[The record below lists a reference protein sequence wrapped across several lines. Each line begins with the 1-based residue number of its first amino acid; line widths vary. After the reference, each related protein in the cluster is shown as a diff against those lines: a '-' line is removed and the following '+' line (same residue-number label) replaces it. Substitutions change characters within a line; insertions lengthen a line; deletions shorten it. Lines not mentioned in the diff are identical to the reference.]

1 MRKFFY
7 ILPLILLVFLTTDC
21 AYYNTFYNAKK
32 FYKEAEKERKKREK
46 TQVVELSPEEEA
58 QLKKSGRSG
67 QDEKNRASQQEMQ
80 NYQQAI
86 ERSSRVLEYFPDS
99 RWFDDALMLIGKCF
113 YYRRDY
119 KKAMRKF
126 DEILTNYPQSDFV
139 PETRL
144 LKARTYIGLEEFDT
158 AEEQL
163 RTISV
168 DQDIPKKVREE
179 AKFELGRLYFKKGN
193 YELAA
198 ENFESSAKSADDK
211 LIKAM
216 AQYKLG
222 DSYIRLERYEDAAPV
237 LRRAVKIAPNE
248 EFLSQAQYR
257 LGQAYSLSGDYDHAI
272 KTFKTALSKEFD
284 EKRIPG
290 IKLELANNLRLKGD
304 LSEAI
309 KWYDNIIEE
318 HKRTDA
324 SARSY
329 FAMGEIEEYVAGD
342 YEEAKLNYDLVRSEF
357 SSSLIAPL
365 AQERSNNIQTLK
377 DLRDDIAKLEGR
389 YVESDSLAEGED
401 GEVRNQ
407 RDDGPIDLSM
417 DGMWVNYSGR
427 DRPPPRTLRE
437 LSDTDLARQ
446 AVLKE
451 KVAEMMAAGDSVN
464 IDSSLIVPA
473 PLDSAALAERA
484 EQEAKDKEQQLSAKY
499 LALAEVLMFA
509 FDKPDSAIKYYQ
521 VVVEKRQDSTH
532 VARALYSLSY
542 VYRNFKAD
550 SVLADTVLSELID
563 IFPLTEHAEGAR
575 KLLGMELMADKVD
588 SAKIIYKQ
596 AEAAFYK
603 DDDLDR
609 AFELWDKVIEDY
621 PASEFAQ
628 KAAYAKA
635 WHQENT
641 LYNLDEA
648 TVLYQALVDSFPQSP
663 FIAAI
668 KPKLAE
674 VDKIRKAEEARQK
687 AKADSLLK
695 IETARLDSIRA
706 DSLAAI
712 TPDSIQLADSKT
724 AVQADSSAQTD
735 PMPGANEP
743 QLDQP
748 QPESASAPPGGQQS
762 EELSNSEAPPK
773 PQRET
778 PAEEPAA
785 QDPKTT
791 PPADEN
797 RNNRPNIRPE
807 LK

>member
-1 MRKFFY
+1 MRKLLY
-7 ILPLILLVFLTTDC
+7 IFTLVLLVLLTTDC

-32 FYKEAEKERKKREK
+32 FYREAEKERKKREK

-58 QLKKSGRSG
+58 QLKKSGRSA
-67 QDEKNRASQQEMQ
+67 QDTKSRASQQEMQ

-86 ERSSRVLEYFPDS
+86 ERSSRVLEYFPNS
-99 RWFDDALMLIGKCF
+99 RWFDDALILIGKCF

-126 DEILTNYPQSDFV
+126 DEILSNYPESDFV
-139 PETRL
+139 PETLL
-144 LKARTYIGLEEFDT
+144 LKAKTYIGLEEFDT
-158 AEEQL
+158 AEEEL
-163 RTISV
+163 RALSK
-168 DQDIPKKVREE
+168 DPEIPKVVREE
-179 AKFELGRLYFKKGN
+179 ARFELGGLYFKKGN

-222 DSYIRLERYEDAAPV
+222 DCLIRLERYKEASPV
-237 LRRAVKIAPNE
+237 LRRAVKMAPNE
-248 EFLSQAQYR
+248 EFLSQAQFR
-257 LGQAYSLSGDYDHAI
+257 LGQSYSLSNDYDRAI

-290 IKLELANNLRLKGD
+290 IKLELANNLRLKGE
-304 LSEAI
+304 LREAV

-329 FAMGEIEEYVAGD
+329 FALGEIDEYVAQD
-342 YEEAKLNYDLVRSEF
+342 YEKAKLNYDLVRSEF
-357 SSSLIAPL
+357 SSSLIAPI

-377 DLRDDIAKLEGR
+377 ELQDDIAKLEGR
-389 YVESDSLAEGED
+389 YVESDSLVQKTSD
-401 GEVRNQ
+401 GGRPQ

-427 DRPPPRTLRE
+427 DRPPPITLRD

-451 KVAEMMAAGDSVN
+451 KVAERIAAGDSAS
-464 IDSSLIVPA
+464 IDAALLMAA
-473 PLDSAALAERA
+473 PLDSAALAQQA
-484 EQEAKDKEQQLSAKY
+484 EDEAKEKELQLSAKY
-499 LALAEVLMFA
+499 LALAEVLLFA

-532 VARALYSLSY
+532 IARALYSLSY
-542 VYRNFKAD
+542 VYRNFKQD
-550 SVLADTVLSELID
+550 TVLADTVLTELID
-563 IFPLTEHAEGAR
+563 IFPGTDHAEGAR
-575 KLLGMELMADKVD
+575 KILGFELMADKVD
-588 SAKIIYKQ
+588 SAEIIYKL
-596 AEAAFYK
+596 AESALYK
-603 DDDLDR
+603 DNDIDR
-609 AFELWDKVIEDY
+609 AFAMWDEVVDKY
-621 PASEFAQ
+621 PQSEFSQ

-648 TVLYQALVDSFPQSP
+648 IVMYQALVDSFPQSP
-663 FIAAI
+663 FVAAI

-674 VDKIRKAEEARQK
+674 VDKVRKAEEARQK
-687 AKADSLLK
+687 AVADSLLK

-706 DSLAAI
+706 DSLAALA
-712 TPDSIQLADSKT
+712 PDSLATVVLADSMKN
-724 AVQADSSAQTD
+724 
-735 PMPGANEP
+735 ANV
-743 QLDQP
+743 
-748 QPESASAPPGGQQS
+748 
-762 EELSNSEAPPK
+762 
-773 PQRET
+773 
-778 PAEEPAA
+778 
-785 QDPKTT
+785 T
-791 PPADEN
+791 PPATHASPQQKLNQTGAEN
-797 RNNRPNIRPE
+797 PPDATPKKEQDASVDGAAENQLEEPPATNPEAQAEEDSLTDDNTARRKEADIRPE